1 MLKRDLISE
10 LVKKFT
16 DSLSEIDELKISG
29 DYDKAL
35 TLIDDLCKDIFR
47 LSIKF
52 FNKLD
57 DDNILEM
64 VKTERVLFSDKCI
77 IISKLFKEEA
87 EIYELK
93 HMDNDSFYIYLK
105 ALNMYMEAYSCK
117 NNAELAEYLDEIDLV
132 VKKVLEFKLPSPL
145 LWKLVDYYKSEKSFD
160 KADNLLYDLLEQKN
174 YEKSQVLKAIDFY
187 QQLTQKSSIEL
198 EAGNLPLCEVKESL
212 ETLEKKSML

>member
-16 DSLSEIDELKISG
+16 DSLLEIDELKTNG
-29 DYDKAL
+29 NYTQAL
-35 TLIDDLCKDIFR
+35 NLIDDLCKDIFR

-57 DDNILEM
+57 DENILEM

-93 HMDNDSFYIYLK
+93 HMDSESFNIYLK

-117 NNAELAEYLDEIDLV
+117 KNAELIKYLDEIEV
-132 VKKVLEFKLPSPL
+132 VLKKVIEFKLPSKL
-145 LWKLVDYYKSEKSFD
+145 LWKLVNYYKSEKKFD
-160 KADNLLYDLLEQKN
+160 KAENLLYDLLEQN
-174 YEKSQVLKAIDFY
+174 GYQNDQLELAIQFYEELM
-187 QQLTQKSSIEL
+187 QKSSSEL
-198 EAGNLPLCEVKESL
+198 EKGNLPLIEIKESL
-212 ETLEKKSML
+212 ETLKNHNKQ

>member
-10 LVKKFT
+10 LVKKFE
-16 DSLSEIDELKISG
+16 DSLVEIDELKQKK

-52 FNKLD
+52 FNKLE

-93 HMDNDSFYIYLK
+93 HMENESFYIYLK

-117 NNAELAEYLDEIDLV
+117 KNAELALYLDEIDTV
-132 VKKVLEFKLPSPL
+132 VKKVLDFKLPSPL
-145 LWKLVDYYKSEKSFD
+145 LWKLIEYYKSEKIFD
-160 KADNLLYDLLEQKN
+160 SADNLLYDLLEQN
-174 YEKSQVLKAIDFY
+174 DYEKSQVLRAIKFY
-187 QQLTQKSSIEL
+187 EQLAQKSSTDL
-198 EAGNLPLCEVKESL
+198 EEGNLPLCEVLESI
-212 ETLEKKSML
+212 ETLKKKSIQ